1 MKLDSA
7 LTAGTAST
15 GLGGALIAQVTQSPE
30 VTVGAIILAVI
41 GLIGIIAN
49 GHYKLLQDRERTGE
63 LRAELE
69 RYRALC
75 TKQGKC
81 PFSADGRPACAEA
94 DQITTGGGTDEQ
106 RKPQESVH

>member
-15 GLGGALIAQVTQSPE
+15 GLGGALLAQVTQSPE
-30 VTVGAIILAVI
+30 VTLGAIVLAVI
-41 GLIGIIAN
+41 GLLGIVAN
-49 GHYKLLQDRERTGE
+49 GHYKLMQDRERTAD

-94 DQITTGGGTDEQ
+94 DQFTGNGG
-106 RKPQESVH
+106 KK